1 MTVSLWESVFRVC
14 MAHSPFS
21 KIDKSGSDKRSSHL
35 MMRVHDSLSNTKK
48 LLSSNY
54 GLLIEREYSSYISHK
69 NRLINNK
76 GKNEEYKIQIEQN
89 EENIIFGNGVGL
101 PLRHDIDSLFCYRL
115 RPAR

>member
-21 KIDKSGSDKRSSHL
+21 KIDKSESDNRSYYL
-35 MMRVHDSLSNTKK
+35 MMRIHDSLSNTKK

-54 GLLIEREYSSYISHK
+54 GLLIEREYRSTVSHK
-69 NRLINNK
+69 KRLINNK
-76 GKNEEYKIQIEQN
+76 GKNEDYKIQIEQN
-89 EENIIFGNGVGL
+89 EERFGNGVGL

-115 RPAR
+115 RTAR